1 MPLVSPSKLL
11 AVPGPPTSS
20 VRNSFQGPEST
31 YVRSP
36 KSISFPYPSN
46 ILGIPLRDSSVLLP
60 SPVGEVITRSPKA
73 PANRIRFRGAGRQF
87 AAVSTIPRASIHDIL
102 RSDSVAAFQ
111 SYEADLINASTMV
124 IRQRG
129 SIAASNNAPATSDE
143 KNLSSPPS
151 SYLSFPS
158 VI

>member
-11 AVPGPPTSS
+11 AVPGLPTSS

-87 AAVSTIPRASIHDIL
+87 AA